1 MAAILRSKGLRVIS
15 LGKGGNGPLLQFA
28 SFVEYVK
35 PIRPKVLVWV
45 HYANDIQDLE
55 SKELQSSKLREYLEN
70 EAYSQGLNKLQPAID
85 DALKHY
91 VETKYA
97 SKAPTVS
104 ERLSSV
110 NPQALPTSKRS
121 KLSGVSKENLV
132 DFVKLTRLRE
142 LLDLRPSRPNPAQVA
157 SSAYRLI
164 LQRVK
169 NSTSRWGGHLYLAYL
184 PPYEVYR
191 TGRDHDVFYRNFVF
205 RTARELDI
213 PIIDLHREVFT
224 AHPDP
229 LALFPR
235 RKARHY
241 NAEGYRLV
249 ANAIH
254 HRLARDK
261 ISRD

>member
-1 MAAILRSKGLRVIS
+1 MSKPSMPPKRR
-15 LGKGGNGPLLQFA
+15 QFQNCLA
-28 SFVEYVK
+28 
-35 PIRPKVLVWV
+35 
-45 HYANDIQDLE
+45 
-55 SKELQSSKLREYLEN
+55 
-70 EAYSQGLNKLQPAID
+70 
-85 DALKHY
+85 
-91 VETKYA
+91 
-97 SKAPTVS
+97 
-104 ERLSSV
+104 SV

-121 KLSGVSKENLV
+121 KLSGVRKENLV
-132 DFVKLTRLRE
+132 DLVKLTRLRE

-169 NSTSRWGGHLYLAYL
+169 NSTSSWGGHLYLAYL

-191 TGRDHDVFYRNFVF
+191 TGRDHDVFYRSFVF

>member
-1 MAAILRSKGLRVIS
+1 M
-15 LGKGGNGPLLQFA
+15 
-28 SFVEYVK
+28 
-35 PIRPKVLVWV
+35 VLAVACGEPEV
-45 HYANDIQDLE
+45 H
-55 SKELQSSKLREYLEN
+55 
-70 EAYSQGLNKLQPAID
+70 
-85 DALKHY
+85 H
-91 VETKYA
+91 T
-97 SKAPTVS
+97 
-104 ERLSSV
+104 
-110 NPQALPTSKRS
+110 
-121 KLSGVSKENLV
+121 
-132 DFVKLTRLRE
+132 
-142 LLDLRPSRPNPAQVA
+142 
-157 SSAYRLI
+157 SAYLVI
-164 LQRVK
+164 F
-169 NSTSRWGGHLYLAYL
+169 
-184 PPYEVYR
+184 YR
-191 TGRDHDVFYRNFVF
+191 FYRNFVF